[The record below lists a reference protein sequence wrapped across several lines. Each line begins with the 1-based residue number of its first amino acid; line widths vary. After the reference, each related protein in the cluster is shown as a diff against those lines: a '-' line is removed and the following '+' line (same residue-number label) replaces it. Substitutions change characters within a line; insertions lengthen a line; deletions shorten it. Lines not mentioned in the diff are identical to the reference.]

1 MNGLSASPL
10 ALALTLSLSA
20 HGAVAGP
27 ARPGVLPA
35 ALPSAATPAAVLQV
49 PPART
54 MPTDTPAADTT
65 GPHTTFQLSDLRRLV
80 QVSSPE
86 ISPDGKEIAILVSR
100 PDWENDK
107 SHRELDLVDV
117 ATGARRPLTYRR
129 DGVSSPKWSPSGDR
143 LAFTAPDTATKKSQV
158 WVLHMN
164 GGDPIRLT
172 DSKTGVSAYS
182 WSPNGRTIAYV
193 AQDTVPNPKAIKHHE
208 DAFQVTLNN
217 YQVRAAAQP
226 WHLWTIPAD
235 GGSAKRLTAGSWSLE
250 TVPGGAAEPA
260 WSADGGSIVVVRH
273 PGVWYGDAYRSTLV
287 RVDTSAA
294 ADSTPALLV
303 GTPDTAPLRIGTT
316 GDTLLAGE
324 GAGGPVRAPKGSA
337 LAFRRNRGGD
347 MNNGTAIY
355 VLRDG
360 TVQDATA
367 DMARDIG
374 GFAWLPDGRSL
385 LLTGALG
392 ARSVMWEKAPGAAA
406 RILDLGD
413 VHPSRG
419 MSVSDGGAIAFVGGT
434 TGQPGQL
441 YYMASTSSR
450 PRQLTHFNAFL
461 DSLHLGRVDTIAWKG
476 PGGFAED
483 GVLTYPADYKEGTKV
498 PLVLVIHGGPEGAST
513 ARFSSLPQ
521 LLAARG
527 YLVFE
532 PNYRGSIN
540 LGDAYQHAIYRD
552 TGEGPGKDVMAGLA
566 AVEKLG
572 VVDAD
577 RIGVSGWS
585 YGGYMTTWLTGH
597 YHRWKAAVAGASLTD
612 WVMDYTIA
620 YYQYGDMYF
629 FGGSPWTKKYWDI
642 WREQSPITYV
652 RNVTAPTLVMGDVG
666 DPNVPIVN
674 SYEWYHG
681 RRDTGV
687 ETEFWAYP
695 ANSHFPGDI
704 VRTTDVYRR
713 WIEWLD
719 RYLRPGEAK
728 K

>member
-1 MNGLSASPL
+1 MNVFSSS
-10 ALALTLSLSA
+10 ALALVFTLSA
-20 HGAVAGP
+20 YAPTHAAV
-27 ARPGVLPA
+27 RPGVSPNARPPATTLQVLPA
-35 ALPSAATPAAVLQV
+35 
-49 PPART
+49 
-54 MPTDTPAADTT
+54 DTPAADTS
-65 GPHTTFQLSDLRRLV
+65 GPHTTFRLTDLRRLV
-80 QVSSPE
+80 RVGSPE
-86 ISPDGKEIAILVSR
+86 ISPDGKHIAMVVSR
-100 PDWENDK
+100 PDWKNDK

-143 LAFTAPDTATKKSQV
+143 LAFLARDTATKKSQI

-164 GGDPIRLT
+164 GGDAIRLT

-182 WSPNGRTIAYV
+182 WSPDGRAIAYV

-208 DAFQVTLNN
+208 DAFQITLNN
-217 YQVRAAAQP
+217 YQVRAAVQP
-226 WHLWTIPAD
+226 WHLWMIPAEPAD
-235 GGSAKRLTAGSWSLE
+235 SAAAKRLTAGSWSLE
-250 TVPGGAAEPA
+250 TVPGGAAAPA
-260 WSADGGSIVVVRH
+260 WSSDGKSVVVVRH
-273 PGVWYGDAYRSTLV
+273 PGVWFGDAYRSTLV

-294 ADSTPALLV
+294 ADSPPSLLV
-303 GTPDTAPLRIGTT
+303 GTPDTAAIRIGTT

-324 GAGGPVRAPKGSA
+324 GAGGPVTAPKGGA

-360 TVQDATA
+360 RVQDATA

-392 ARSVMWEKAPGAAA
+392 GRSVMWEKRADAPA
-406 RILDLGD
+406 RILALGD
-413 VHPSRG
+413 VQPSRG
-419 MSVSDGGAIAFVGGT
+419 MSVSDGGAVAFVGGT

-441 YYMASTSSR
+441 YYMASTDSK
-450 PRQLTHFNAFL
+450 PRQLTHFNVFL

-483 GVLTYPADYKEGTKV
+483 GVLTYPPDYKNGTRA

-513 ARFSSLPQ
+513 ARFSPLPQ
-521 LLAARG
+521 LLAAHG

-566 AVEKLG
+566 AVERLG
-572 VVDAD
+572 VVDTS

-597 YHRWKAAVAGASLTD
+597 YHPWKAAVAGAALTD

-620 YYQYGDMYF
+620 FYQYGDMYF
-629 FGGSPWTKKYWDI
+629 FGGSPWTKEYWDI

-652 RNVTAPTLVMGDVG
+652 RDVTTPTLLMGDVG

-674 SYEWYHG
+674 NLEWYHG
-681 RRDTGV
+681 LRDNGV

-695 ANSHFPGDI
+695 ADSHFPGDI

-713 WIEWLD
+713 WIDWMD
-719 RYLRPGEAK
+719 RHLKPGEENR
-728 K
+728 